1 MLLRL
6 GSNGVEVREL
16 QKLLGLH
23 PDGIFG
29 NQTLNTVK
37 AFQSAHNLTVDGVV
51 GNKTLQALKS
61 KLGDNIK
68 SDATDKGGK
77 YTLSP
82 NGMELLAQFEGLRLE
97 AYLDSANIPTIGYG
111 TIKYPSGKRVKMGDK
126 ITKAQALEYK
136 KHDLKEFENTVNSAV
151 KVPLTQNQYDA
162 LVSLSYNIGS
172 GAFKGSTLLKKLN
185 QGDYKGAA
193 DAFLSWVNAG
203 GKKVQGLVNR
213 RKKERE
219 LFLK

>member
-1 MLLRL
+1 MLLKL
-6 GSNGVEVREL
+6 GSSGSEVREL
-16 QKLLGLH
+16 QRLLGLT

-29 NQTLNTVK
+29 NQTLSTVK
-37 AFQSAHNLTVDGVV
+37 AFQKTHNLTVDGLV
-51 GNKTLQALKS
+51 GNKTLEALKS
-61 KLGDNIK
+61 KLEAPVKAESGR
-68 SDATDKGGK
+68 K
-77 YTLSP
+77 YSLSA
-82 NGMELLAQFEGLRLE
+82 NGMDLLAQFEGLKLE
-97 AYLDSANIPTIGYG
+97 AYLDSTRIPTIGYG
-111 TIKYPSGKRVKMGDK
+111 TIKYPDGTRVKLGDK
-126 ITKAQALEYK
+126 ITKTQALEYK
-136 KHDLKEFENTVNSAV
+136 QHDLKEFESTVNTNV

-185 QGDYKGAA
+185 NGDYKGAA

-213 RKKERE
+213 RQKERE